1 MRIIAGEL
9 RGRRIAAPAGTGT
22 RPMLDRV
29 REALFSA
36 LMPRLPG
43 ALVLDLFAG
52 SGSLGLEAVSRG
64 ARHVRCVED
73 GRRALVQLRTNVQT
87 LGVADRVEIVA
98 GNALS
103 PVHWLSGVDIVFLD
117 PPYALVAEHRSRVL
131 DALATLLAHH
141 LHADGICVLHVR
153 HGALAA
159 PDLPAPRVR
168 VRRYGTSDLWF
179 VER

>member
-9 RGRRIAAPAGTGT
+9 RGRRISAPAGLGT

-64 ARHVRCVED
+64 AREVRFVESD
-73 GRRALVQLRTNVQT
+73 QRALVQLRANVQA

-103 PVHWLSGVDIVFLD
+103 PAHWPSGLDVAFLD
-117 PPYALVAEHRSRVL
+117 PPYALLTAHRSRVL
-131 DALATLLAHH
+131 DALGTLRAHH
-141 LHADGICVLHVR
+141 LRTDGVCVLHVR

-159 PDLPAPRVR
+159 PDLSGGDTR

-179 VER
+179 VEP